1 MSQEPVLSAQDV
13 LNMCR
18 KYMNADHVAIVQKAC
33 DFATYVHQ
41 DQYRQ
46 SGEAYIMHPIQVAGI
61 LAELKMDPATIC
73 AGFLH
78 DTVEDTLI
86 TLGDIKELF
95 GSDVAVIVD
104 GVSKISKIRYKSNQE
119 QLAENHRKLLLA
131 MSKIFGSLL

>member
-1 MSQEPVLSAQDV
+1 MSHEPVLSAQDV

-61 LAELKMDPATIC
+61 LAELKNGSGNNLC
-73 AGFLH
+73 GF
-78 DTVEDTLI
+78 
-86 TLGDIKELF
+86 F
-95 GSDVAVIVD
+95 A
-104 GVSKISKIRYKSNQE
+104 
-119 QLAENHRKLLLA
+119 
-131 MSKIFGSLL
+131 